1 MVKRK
6 LKTTESGAKLSKTND
21 PNDERKEKLVPFD
34 FSEEDCDVIIVTKD
48 KEIHLPS
55 DFLMMASKDVILP
68 LTDGKMTLDASS
80 DTLVKLLSFYHPRSW
95 DGDCQCKLSQVK
107 K

>member
-6 LKTTESGAKLSKTND
+6 LETSEPVAKVSKSDDVENV

-34 FSEEDCDVIIVTKD
+34 FSEEDCDVIIVAND

-55 DFLMMASKDVILP
+55 NFLKMATKDISLP
-68 LTDGKMTLDASS
+68 FTDGKMAIEVSS
-80 DTLVKLLSFYHPRSW
+80 DILVEALSFYHPRSW
-95 DGDCQCKLSQVK
+95 EDDLQCK
-107 K
+107 